1 MHRPFL
7 KKGHTEL
14 QSKYRNAQYSDT
26 TAYKNLFM
34 GTQGEEAAAAALS
47 ITEDMTTDLFD
58 ALERA
63 GLQNNTLVSFLSD
76 HGESTAPSSTR
87 LGGPTSLYLAS
98 PLWLHVPGMF
108 VCVCGGGGDATRS
121 DDESIN
127 QPVQPIQTKSTRPHP
142 CRPRARRRRRL
153 PRQSRQAH
161 LQPRPH
167 AHPGRTARVE

>member
-14 QSKYRNAQYSDT
+14 QSKRRNAQYTDT

-58 ALERA
+58 ALTRA
-63 GLQNNTLVSFLSD
+63 GLLDNTLVSFLSD

-98 PLWLHVPGMF
+98 PLWLHVPGRF
-108 VCVCGGGGDATRS
+108 GCVECVCVC
-121 DDESIN
+121 
-127 QPVQPIQTKSTRPHP
+127 V
-142 CRPRARRRRRL
+142 
-153 PRQSRQAH
+153 
-161 LQPRPH
+161 
-167 AHPGRTARVE
+167 